1 MTAWRSLQSTDTGH
15 VFASTLG
22 ASNWWEWIES
32 AVAHEFECDVD
43 DVDLFE
49 DDDMNEFVTVHGEI
63 VAQIHHA
70 YVRNPSQI
78 VAAKEAA

>member
-22 ASNWWEWIES
+22 ASKWWEWIES

-49 DDDMNEFVTVHGEI
+49 DDDMNEFVTPG
-63 VAQIHHA
+63 
-70 YVRNPSQI
+70 S
-78 VAAKEAA
+78 AARLVGMERATPLRPAA